1 MKRAPCHGARFLWP
15 LSVNELPMRD
25 LNQAIADLTPWLESL
40 ESERKSAV
48 AQCYK
53 GLVLGLVVAAAFVLV
68 CVAAS
73 WPPPVMMIGGGVIF
87 VLGLVWGNQPL
98 NRLRK
103 TVKTGL
109 NDRFGEAFG
118 MRYRAEVQDP
128 IRFNAFREHDL
139 LPGYDRRSFEDHFSG
154 EAHGA
159 DFDLYEAHL
168 EQKRRT
174 KKRTYYVTVFRGV
187 LIRINFPRTVE
198 GVTLVT
204 RDAGIF
210 NALEGWAK
218 KTFGGQ
224 KLERIGLVDPTF
236 EKAFEVYG
244 TDQVMARYL
253 LTPSFMERLLKLE
266 RVLKGKNVR
275 CVFDEKL
282 GEGAGRGELLIVA
295 ETGNKF
301 EAGSM
306 FNPLTDHGRIASL
319 HGEFSM
325 IDDIINTVLE
335 PPSEGGGVL

>member
-1 MKRAPCHGARFLWP
+1 MQ
-15 LSVNELPMRD
+15 D
-25 LNQAIADLTPWLESL
+25 LKQAIEDLTPWLESL
-40 ESERKSAV
+40 EAERKAAV
-48 AQCYK
+48 AQSFK
-53 GLVLGLVVAAAFVLV
+53 GVALGLAGGGAFALIGF
-68 CVAAS
+68 AAS
-73 WPPPVMMIGGGVIF
+73 WPAPVLLIGAGLILGGLAI
-87 VLGLVWGNQPL
+87 WGAQPL
-98 NRLRK
+98 NTLRK

-109 NDRFGEAFG
+109 NDRFAEAFG
-118 MRYRAEVQDP
+118 MRYRAEVHDP
-128 IRFNAFREHDL
+128 IRFDAFRQHGL
-139 LPGYDRRSFEDHFSG
+139 LPGYDRRNFEDHFSG

-159 DFDLYEAHL
+159 DFDIYEAHL

-174 KKRTYYVTVFRGV
+174 KNRTYYVTVFHGV

-204 RDAGIF
+204 RDAGVF

-218 KTFGGQ
+218 KTFGGD

-266 RVLKGKNVR
+266 SELKGKNVR

-282 GEGAGRGELLIVA
+282 GEGDGRGELLIAA

-306 FNPLTDHGRIASL
+306 FKPLTDHDRIANL
-319 HGEFSM
+319 HGEFAM

-335 PPSEGGGVL
+335 PPSEGGGVA

>member
-1 MKRAPCHGARFLWP
+1 
-15 LSVNELPMRD
+15 MRD
-25 LNQAIADLTPWLESL
+25 LNQAISELTPWLEGL
-40 ESERKSAV
+40 ETERKAAV
-48 AQCYK
+48 AQSYK
-53 GLVLGLVVAAAFVLV
+53 GLALGLGLAAAFVLI

-73 WPPPVMMIGGGVIF
+73 WPPPVMLVGGGVIAF
-87 VLGLVWGNQPL
+87 GFIVWGSQAL
-98 NRLRK
+98 NTLRK

-109 NDRFGEAFG
+109 NDRFAEAFG
-118 MRYRAEVQDP
+118 MRYRTEVLDP
-128 IRFNAFREHDL
+128 IRFDAFRSHDL
-139 LPGYDRRSFEDHFSG
+139 LPGHDRRSFEDHFSG

-168 EQKRRT
+168 EQRRRT

-198 GVTLVT
+198 GITLVT
-204 RDAGIF
+204 RDAGFF

-218 KTFGGQ
+218 KTFGSR

-266 RVLKGKNVR
+266 AVLKGKNVR
-275 CVFDEKL
+275 CVFDESL

-306 FNPLTDHGRIASL
+306 YKPLTDHGRIASL

-325 IDDIINTVLE
+325 IDEIINTVLE
-335 PPSEGGGVL
+335 PPSEGGGLA

>member
-1 MKRAPCHGARFLWP
+1 MQ
-15 LSVNELPMRD
+15 D
-25 LNQAIADLTPWLESL
+25 LKQAIEDLTPWLESL
-40 ESERKSAV
+40 EAERKAAV
-48 AQCYK
+48 AQSFK
-53 GLVLGLVVAAAFVLV
+53 GVALGLAGGGAFALIGF
-68 CVAAS
+68 AAS
-73 WPPPVMMIGGGVIF
+73 WPAPVLPIGAGLILGGLAI
-87 VLGLVWGNQPL
+87 WGAQPL
-98 NRLRK
+98 NTLRK

-109 NDRFGEAFG
+109 NDRFAEAFG
-118 MRYRAEVQDP
+118 MRYRAEVHDP
-128 IRFNAFREHDL
+128 IRFDAFRQHGL
-139 LPGYDRRSFEDHFSG
+139 LPGYDRRNFEDHFSG

-159 DFDLYEAHL
+159 DFDIYEAHL

-174 KKRTYYVTVFRGV
+174 KNRTYYVTVFHGV

-204 RDAGIF
+204 RDAGVF

-218 KTFGGQ
+218 KTFGGD

-266 RVLKGKNVR
+266 SELKGKNVR

-282 GEGAGRGELLIVA
+282 GEGDGRGELLIAA

-306 FNPLTDHGRIASL
+306 FKPLTDHDRIANL
-319 HGEFSM
+319 HGEFAM

-335 PPSEGGGVL
+335 PPSEGGGVA

>member
-1 MKRAPCHGARFLWP
+1 MQ
-15 LSVNELPMRD
+15 D
-25 LNQAIADLTPWLESL
+25 LKQAIEDLTPWLESL
-40 ESERKSAV
+40 EAERKAAV
-48 AQCYK
+48 AQSFK
-53 GLVLGLVVAAAFVLV
+53 GVALGLAGGGAFALIGF
-68 CVAAS
+68 AAS
-73 WPPPVMMIGGGVIF
+73 WPAPVLLIGAGLILGGLAI
-87 VLGLVWGNQPL
+87 WGAQPL
-98 NRLRK
+98 NTLRK

-109 NDRFGEAFG
+109 NDRFAEAFG
-118 MRYRAEVQDP
+118 MRYRAEVHDP
-128 IRFNAFREHDL
+128 IRFDAFRQHGL
-139 LPGYDRRSFEDHFSG
+139 LPGYDRRNFEDHFSG

-159 DFDLYEAHL
+159 DFDIYEAHL

-174 KKRTYYVTVFRGV
+174 KNRTYYVTVFHGV

-198 GVTLVT
+198 GVPLVT
-204 RDAGIF
+204 RDAGVF

-218 KTFGGQ
+218 KTFGGD

-266 RVLKGKNVR
+266 SELKGKNVR

-282 GEGAGRGELLIVA
+282 GEGDGRGELLIAA

-306 FNPLTDHGRIASL
+306 FKPLTDHDRIANL
-319 HGEFSM
+319 HGEFAM

-335 PPSEGGGVL
+335 PPSEGGGVA

>member
-1 MKRAPCHGARFLWP
+1 
-15 LSVNELPMRD
+15 MRD
-25 LNQAIADLTPWLESL
+25 LNQAISELTPWLESL
-40 ESERKSAV
+40 EIERKAAV
-48 AQCYK
+48 SRSFK
-53 GLVLGLVVAAAFVLV
+53 GLALGIGLAAVFVAV
-68 CVAAS
+68 CLAAS
-73 WPPPVMMIGGGVIF
+73 WPPPVMLVGGGIIAF
-87 VLGLVWGNQPL
+87 GFIVWGNQAL
-98 NRLRK
+98 NTLRK

-109 NDRFGEAFG
+109 NDRFADAFG
-118 MRYRAEVQDP
+118 MRYRAEVHDP
-128 IRFNAFREHDL
+128 IRFDALRAHDL
-139 LPGYDRRSFEDHFSG
+139 LPNSDRRSFEDHFSG
-154 EAHGA
+154 EVHGA

-168 EQKRRT
+168 EQRRRT

-210 NALEGWAK
+210 NGLEGWAK

-266 RVLKGKNVR
+266 TVLKGKNVR
-275 CVFDEKL
+275 CVFDDKL

-306 FNPLTDHGRIASL
+306 YKPLTDHARIATL
-319 HGEFSM
+319 HSEFAM

-335 PPSEGGGVL
+335 PPSEGGGVS

>member
-1 MKRAPCHGARFLWP
+1 MQ
-15 LSVNELPMRD
+15 D
-25 LNQAIADLTPWLESL
+25 LKQAIEDLTPWLESL
-40 ESERKSAV
+40 EAERKAAV
-48 AQCYK
+48 AQSFK
-53 GLVLGLVVAAAFVLV
+53 GVALGLAGGGAFALIGF
-68 CVAAS
+68 AAS
-73 WPPPVMMIGGGVIF
+73 WPAPVLLIGAGLILGGLAI
-87 VLGLVWGNQPL
+87 WGAQPL
-98 NRLRK
+98 NKLRK

-109 NDRFGEAFG
+109 NDRFAEAFG
-118 MRYRAEVQDP
+118 MRYRAEVHDP
-128 IRFNAFREHDL
+128 IRFDAFRQHGL
-139 LPGYDRRSFEDHFSG
+139 LPGYDRRNFEDHFSG

-159 DFDLYEAHL
+159 DFDIYEAHL

-174 KKRTYYVTVFRGV
+174 KNRTYYVTVFHGV

-204 RDAGIF
+204 RDAGVF

-218 KTFGGQ
+218 KTFGGD

-266 RVLKGKNVR
+266 SELKGKNVR

-282 GEGAGRGELLIVA
+282 GEGAGRGELLIAAV
-295 ETGNKF
+295 TGNKF

-306 FNPLTDHGRIASL
+306 FKPLTDHDRIANL
-319 HGEFSM
+319 HGEFAM

-335 PPSEGGGVL
+335 PPSEGGGVA

>member
-1 MKRAPCHGARFLWP
+1 MQ
-15 LSVNELPMRD
+15 D
-25 LNQAIADLTPWLESL
+25 LKQAIDDLTPWLESL
-40 ESERKSAV
+40 EAERKAAV
-48 AQCYK
+48 AQSFK
-53 GLVLGLVVAAAFVLV
+53 GVALGLAGGGAFALIGF
-68 CVAAS
+68 AAS
-73 WPPPVMMIGGGVIF
+73 WPAPVLLIGAGLILGGLAI
-87 VLGLVWGNQPL
+87 WGAQPL

-109 NDRFGEAFG
+109 NDRFAEAFG
-118 MRYRAEVQDP
+118 MRYRAEVHDP
-128 IRFNAFREHDL
+128 IRFDAFRQHGL
-139 LPGYDRRSFEDHFSG
+139 LPGYDRRNFEDHFSG

-159 DFDLYEAHL
+159 DFDIYEAHL

-174 KKRTYYVTVFRGV
+174 KNRTYYVTVFHGV

-204 RDAGIF
+204 RDAGVF

-218 KTFGGQ
+218 KTFGGD

-266 RVLKGKNVR
+266 SELKGKNVR

-282 GEGAGRGELLIVA
+282 GEGDGRGELLIAA

-306 FNPLTDHGRIASL
+306 FKPLTDHDRIANL
-319 HGEFSM
+319 NGEFAM

-335 PPSEGGGVL
+335 PPSEGGGVA

>member
-1 MKRAPCHGARFLWP
+1 
-15 LSVNELPMRD
+15 MRD
-25 LNQAIADLTPWLESL
+25 LNQAIAELTPWLESL

-48 AQCYK
+48 AHSYK
-53 GLVLGLVVAAAFVLV
+53 GLALGVAGAVAVVLV
-68 CVAAS
+68 CLAAS
-73 WPPPVMMIGGGVIF
+73 WPPPVMLVAGGVIF

-109 NDRFGEAFG
+109 NDRFAEAFG
-118 MRYRAEVQDP
+118 MRYRAEVHHP
-128 IRFNAFREHDL
+128 IRYNAFREHDL
-139 LPGYDRRSFEDHFSG
+139 VPGSDRQNFEDHFSG
-154 EAHGA
+154 EVHGA

-168 EQKRRT
+168 EQRRRT
-174 KKRTYYVTVFRGV
+174 KKRTYYVTVFHGV
-187 LIRINFPRTVE
+187 MIRINFPRTVE
-198 GVTLVT
+198 GVTLVK
-204 RDAGIF
+204 RDAGMF

-218 KTFGGQ
+218 KTFSGK

-266 RVLKGKNVR
+266 TVLKGKNVR
-275 CVFDEKL
+275 CVFDENL
-282 GEGAGRGELLIVA
+282 GEGAGRGELLIAA

-306 FNPLTDHGRIASL
+306 YKPLTDHARIANL
-319 HGEFSM
+319 HGEFAM
-325 IDDIINTVLE
+325 INDIIHTVLE
-335 PPSEGGGVL
+335 PPSEGGGVS